1 MNRWLLKTEPA
12 DYSYEDLER
21 ERRDIWDG
29 VKNNQALQFLRQIQ
43 SGDLAFIYHTGKEK
57 RVFGVAEVV
66 SDPYADPQLD
76 DAKLVVVD
84 LKAKQRLPKS
94 VSLADIKADPKFADF
109 LLVRNSRLSVMPV
122 PTELWHRIARM
133 GGV

>member
-21 ERRDIWDG
+21 ERRDVWDG
-29 VKNNQALQFLRQIQ
+29 VKNNQALQFLRQMQ
-43 SGDLAFIYHTGKEK
+43 SQDLAFIYHTGKEK

-76 DAKLVVVD
+76 DAKRAVVD
-84 LKAKQRLPKS
+84 LKAKQRLPKP
-94 VSLADIKADPKFADF
+94 VPLADIKADPSFAEF
-109 LLVRNSRLSVMPV
+109 LLVRSSRLSVMPV
-122 PTELWHRIARM
+122 PTGLWHRIARM

>member
-21 ERRDIWDG
+21 ERRDVWDG
-29 VKNNQALQFLRQIQ
+29 VKNNQALQFLRQMQ
-43 SGDLAFIYHTGKEK
+43 PGDLALIYHTGKEK
-57 RVFGVAEVV
+57 RIFGVAEVV
-66 SDPYADPQLD
+66 SEPYADPQLD
-76 DAKLVVVD
+76 DAKRAVVD

-94 VSLADIKADPKFADF
+94 VSLADIKADPQFAEF